1 MSSQFN
7 RRQRRQHSSYERGSG
22 GFESSATA
30 VPVREQRGMAMKAG
44 ALAAGTVVAG
54 TALIGGTS
62 MGPAVFGTPSAS
74 VQRDI
79 ALTTG
84 GTTTTDAFNLAGLL
98 DSISIDV
105 NGTEQPLG
113 TSTLSQLVEAFP
125 QANLT
130 LGTLLGDLGL
140 TNGLNTTLP
149 QLLDALNVGSLEP
162 INALLATVPVA
173 TGDSPLTGAST
184 IGNLLA
190 DATVSFGGQTTTI
203 GDITVDDLLATIAV
217 PSGDSPLSDATTL
230 SQLLTDFPA
239 LGDITLPPIHLLGG
253 TIDVTGDLSN
263 LVSDLGLGG
272 DTLGQLGGFT
282 STTDISDLAT
292 SLGIADTSVNSLLAD
307 LGSAHGVTLSGTS
320 TLDNIVTFLGQGD
333 TTLGS
338 LIPGDL
344 TNSSTLSDLLGDS
357 ALLGTAATDNID
369 TLLGSL

>member
-62 MGPAVFGTPSAS
+62 MVSMVFGTPSAS

-98 DSISIDV
+98 DSISIG
-105 NGTEQPLG
+105 NGQFLG
-113 TSTLSQLVEAFP
+113 TSTLSELVAAFP

-190 DATVSFGGQTTTI
+190 DATVSFGGHTTTI